1 MSAPRAPDRAQGRK
15 PTIRDVAEAA
25 GVGIGT
31 VSRVINGHANVGAA
45 LRERVQAAILALGF
59 TPDAAAQS
67 LRGGQS
73 RTFACVVRDLT
84 VPVLAS
90 FADQMQQ
97 ELDQHGYGLL
107 VASSYHSFAR
117 ERELL
122 ASFERRRVDGLVI
135 ATSSERDPRLLRLLR
150 EAPMPVTL
158 LDRRRPET
166 LDSVCVDHASGTRA
180 AIAHLLAL
188 GHRRIAVISGA
199 HTVRPV
205 RERLRGV
212 ELAHAALGLRPDPAL
227 IRLGS
232 FSTAFAAQEAAALLD
247 GPVPPT
253 AFFVAG
259 TALLP
264 GLLRALQER
273 GLSVPRDVSV
283 VAGADSELAEFHSPP
298 ISVVR
303 WDHGALGAAAARF
316 LLGRIEDPEL
326 PPQRAAGPTEYVPRG
341 SCAPPAAS

>member
-1 MSAPRAPDRAQGRK
+1 MPRPRAREGRA

-25 GVGIGT
+25 GVGLGT
-31 VSRVINGHANVGAA
+31 VSRVINGHANVGED
-45 LRERVQAAILALGF
+45 LRARVQAAVKRLGF
-59 TPDAAAQS
+59 APHAAAQS
-67 LRGGQS
+67 LRSGHS

-84 VPVLAS
+84 VPVLAN
-90 FADQMQQ
+90 FAERMQD
-97 ELDQHGYGLL
+97 ELDRYGYGLL
-107 VASSYHSFAR
+107 IASSYHAVPR
-117 ERELL
+117 EKALL
-122 ASFERRRVDGLVI
+122 ASFARRRVDGLVI
-135 ATSSERDPRLLRLLR
+135 ATSSERDRGLLKLLR
-150 EAPMPVTL
+150 EAPMPVVL
-158 LDRRRPET
+158 LDRASPDTR
-166 LDSVCVDHASGTRA
+166 DSVRVDHAGGTQA

-199 HTVRPV
+199 DIVSPV

-212 ELAHAALGLRPDPAL
+212 KQAFAAIGLQPDPAL

-232 FSTAFAAQEAAALLD
+232 FSSGFATQAAAALLD
-247 GPVPPT
+247 GPLPPT

-273 GLSVPRDVSV
+273 GLAVPRDVSV
-283 VAGADSELAEFHSPP
+283 VAGAESELAEFHTPP

-316 LLGRIEDPEL
+316 LLARIERPDQ
-326 PPQRAAGPTEYVPRG
+326 PPQRVTGPTEYIPRW
-341 SCAPPAAS
+341 SCAPPP

>member
-1 MSAPRAPDRAQGRK
+1 MPRNGAAKGRA

-31 VSRVINGHANVGAA
+31 VSRVINDHPSVGAD
-45 LRERVQAAILALGF
+45 LRARVQAAVRRLGF
-59 TPDAAAQS
+59 APDAAAQT
-67 LRGGQS
+67 LRSRQS

-90 FADQMQQ
+90 FAEQMQA
-97 ELDQHGYGLL
+97 ELDRHGYGLL
-107 VASSYHSFAR
+107 VGSSYHAVPR
-117 ERELL
+117 EKDLL
-122 ASFERRRVDGLVI
+122 ASFARRRVDGLVI
-135 ATSSERDPRLLRLLR
+135 ATSSERDRGLLKVLR
-150 EAPMPVTL
+150 EVPMPVVL
-158 LDRRRPET
+158 LDRAAPAQ
-166 LDSVCVDHASGTRA
+166 LDSVRVDHAAGTQT

-188 GHRRIAVISGA
+188 GHRRIAVISGPDSMS
-199 HTVRPV
+199 PV

-212 ELAHAALGLRPDPAL
+212 TQAFAAIGLAPDPAL

-232 FSTAFAAQEAAALLD
+232 FSVGFAAEQAALLLD
-247 GPVPPT
+247 AARPPT

-273 GLSVPRDVSV
+273 GLAVPRDISV
-283 VAGADSELAEFHSPP
+283 VAGAESELAGFHTPP

-316 LLGRIEDPEL
+316 LLARIEQPDQ
-326 PPQRAAGPTEYVPRG
+326 PPQRATGPTEYVPRG
-341 SCAPPAAS
+341 SCAPPR

>member
-1 MSAPRAPDRAQGRK
+1 MARPRAPEGRA

-25 GVGIGT
+25 GVGLGT
-31 VSRVINGHANVGAA
+31 VSRVINGHPNVGET
-45 LRERVQAAILALGF
+45 LRARVQAAVARLGF
-59 TPDAAAQS
+59 APDAAAQA
-67 LRGGQS
+67 LRSGQS

-90 FADQMQQ
+90 FAEGMQQ
-97 ELDQHGYGLL
+97 ELDRRGYGLL
-107 VASSYHSFAR
+107 IASSYHALAR
-117 ERELL
+117 ERDLL
-122 ASFERRRVDGLVI
+122 ASFARRRVDGLVI
-135 ATSSERDPRLLRLLR
+135 ATSSERDRALLKLLR
-150 EAPMPVTL
+150 EAPMPVVL
-158 LDRRRPET
+158 LDRDSPAT
-166 LDSVCVDHASGTRA
+166 LDAVRVDHAGGTRT

-199 HTVRPV
+199 NTVSPV

-212 ELAHAALGLRPDPAL
+212 EQAFAAIGLRPDPAL

-232 FSTAFAAQEAAALLD
+232 FSTGYAAQEAAALLD
-247 GPVPPT
+247 QGGPPT

-283 VAGADSELAEFHSPP
+283 VAGAESELAAFHSPP

-316 LLGRIEDPEL
+316 LLARIEQQDL
-326 PPQRAAGPTEYVPRG
+326 PPQRAVGATEYVPRG
-341 SCAPPAAS
+341 SCAPPR

>member
-1 MSAPRAPDRAQGRK
+1 MRRPRAGEGRA
-15 PTIRDVAEAA
+15 PTIRDVADAA

-31 VSRVINGHANVGAA
+31 VSRVINGHANVGED
-45 LRERVQAAILALGF
+45 LRARVRAAIRQLGF
-59 TPDAAAQS
+59 APDAAAQS
-67 LRGGQS
+67 LRSGQS

-90 FADQMQQ
+90 FAEGMQQ
-97 ELDQHGYGLL
+97 ELDRKGYGLL
-107 VASSYHSFAR
+107 IASSFHAV
-117 ERELL
+117 EREKDLL
-122 ASFERRRVDGLVI
+122 ANFARRRVDGLVI
-135 ATSSERDPRLLRLLR
+135 ATSSERDRALAKLLR
-150 EAPMPVTL
+150 EAPIPVVL
-158 LDRRRPET
+158 LDRAAPEP
-166 LDSVCVDHASGTRA
+166 LDSVRVDHAGGTRT

-199 HTVRPV
+199 NTVSPV

-212 ELAHAALGLRPDPAL
+212 EQAFAAIGLKPDPAL

-232 FSTAFAAQEAAALLD
+232 FSTGFASQAAAALLD
-247 GPVPPT
+247 GPSPPT

-283 VAGADSELAEFHSPP
+283 VAGAESELAEFHSPP

-303 WDHGALGAAAARF
+303 WDHGALGGAAARF
-316 LLGRIEDPEL
+316 LLARIEQPEL
-326 PPQRAAGPTEYVPRG
+326 PAQRATGMTEYVPRG
-341 SCAPPAAS
+341 SCAPPR